1 MSEPLQLK
9 TKQAEAVE
17 AVNDPI
23 VDTLVLL
30 GTVGTGKTD
39 VAAHIVISIC
49 WGFPN
54 TRWPVFRQ
62 NISTAQETVIP
73 SYLDMLDKMGF
84 VQNEDY
90 IYREKPFFI
99 KFANGSTIRF
109 READRTK
116 DRGGKKIKGIN
127 ATGNH
132 IDEPDELDSE
142 MLTQAM
148 SRKGR
153 KNEEG
158 QPSLTILSL
167 NPTDVDYF
175 VQIYNKYKDPGKYG
189 ALPPNVRVIEFTV
202 EDSWQSEADIRALYT
217 NPKWWVER
225 YMNNNWNYKD
235 EDMTIFKSQL
245 FAKAKVDS
253 YKGGRKTMGY
263 DVAEDGNDLS
273 VCAEW
278 DNFTLTNITITKKK
292 EEKVKTEKQA
302 QWLIKRS
309 DETETGYENI
319 AVDGVGIGVGVLASA
334 RQVGVEF
341 DVYKSGFAP
350 DPELTFEDYSPYKY
364 ETERMEDIVSYNN
377 LRSQMA
383 SLFAQGME
391 LGKIKILKECPY
403 LEQLIEEAQMHH
415 QDTTEKVFRLEPKA
429 KIKER
434 SGRSPDIFD
443 AVVMG
448 LWKQMKKGKKVEL
461 GFF

>member
-1 MSEPLQLK
+1 MLQLK

-17 AVNDPI
+17 AVNDPE
-23 VDTLVLL
+23 VDTLILL

-49 WGFPN
+49 WQFPN

-73 SYLDMLDKMGF
+73 SYLDMLDKMGM
-84 VQNEDY
+84 VQDEDY

-99 KFANGSTIRF
+99 KFGNGSTIRF

-116 DRGGKKIKGIN
+116 DRQGKKIKGIN

-132 IDEPDELDSE
+132 IDEPDELEPD
-142 MLTQAM
+142 MLVQAI

-153 KNEEG
+153 HNEYG
-158 QPSLTILSL
+158 QPSLSILSL
-167 NPTDVDYF
+167 NPTDQQYF
-175 VQIYNKYKDPGKYG
+175 VDIYNQYKNPTKYG
-189 ALPPNVRVIEFTV
+189 VLPKNIRVIEFTV
-202 EDSWQSEADIRALYT
+202 ADSWQSKADIAALYT
-217 NPKWWVER
+217 HPKWWVER

-235 EDMTIFKSQL
+235 EDMTIFKSHL
-245 FAKAKVDS
+245 FAKSKVDTYTS
-253 YKGGRKTMGY
+253 GRKTAGY
-263 DVAEDGNDLS
+263 DVAEDGKDLS
-273 VCAEW
+273 VNADW

-292 EEKVKTEKQA
+292 EEKMKTEKQA
-302 QWLIKRS
+302 QWLIS
-309 DETETGYENI
+309 HSNELEIGYENV

-350 DPELTFEDYSPYKY
+350 DPTLTFDDFEPTKSVIERTEDV
-364 ETERMEDIVSYNN
+364 VSYNN

-383 SLFAQGME
+383 ALFAQGME
-391 LGKIKILKECPY
+391 TGKIKILKDCPH

-415 QDTTEKVFRLEPKA
+415 QDVTDKVFRLESKV

-434 SGRSPDIFD
+434 SGKSPDVFD

-448 LWKQMKKGKKVEL
+448 LWKQMKKKKKVEMS
-461 GFF
+461 FE